1 VHADVRYVGLFLLQF
16 GDIFLGSPLLGTRS
30 WLLIDNLVGFEM
42 QMVVKK
48 GLLAAAAVLGMSG
61 FAAAADMAVKA
72 VAPAPYL
79 YDWSGIYVG
88 GVVGGAWGTHDL
100 SNTGLGI
107 VGTLLGSPVVQTNN
121 PSAFIGGV
129 EIGSRYQFG
138 KLVVGWE
145 GDVTWG
151 DINNTSTL
159 ANAGPLLPG
168 AFNRSLSTSVNW
180 TGTGTATIGIAHN
193 NWLLY
198 GKAGAAVESVS
209 YTENVVAGGATVFS
223 GTGNDKN
230 RVGWT
235 VGTGIEWAFWQNWS
249 VKAEYDYLDFGNRNV
264 AINGTVAGVLPL
276 QLGLQDS
283 NHVNQFKAGLNYKF
297 MPNFW

>member
-1 VHADVRYVGLFLLQF
+1 
-16 GDIFLGSPLLGTRS
+16 
-30 WLLIDNLVGFEM
+30 M

-100 SNTGLGI
+100 SDPGLGI
-107 VGTLLGSPVVQTNN
+107 VGTLVGAPVVQTNN

-151 DINNTSTL
+151 DINNTSTACQRRRRSFRRAAHPL
-159 ANAGPLLPG
+159 AEHQRQLDRHRDRDDRY
-168 AFNRSLSTSVNW
+168 RSQQL
-180 TGTGTATIGIAHN
+180 
-193 NWLLY
+193 
-198 GKAGAAVESVS
+198 AALWK
-209 YTENVVAGGATVFS
+209 GRRGC
-223 GTGNDKN
+223 
-230 RVGWT
+230 
-235 VGTGIEWAFWQNWS
+235 
-249 VKAEYDYLDFGNRNV
+249 
-264 AINGTVAGVLPL
+264 
-276 QLGLQDS
+276 
-283 NHVNQFKAGLNYKF
+283 
-297 MPNFW
+297 

>member
-1 VHADVRYVGLFLLQF
+1 MLL
-16 GDIFLGSPLLGTRS
+16 
-30 WLLIDNLVGFEM
+30 DNLVGFEM

-107 VGTLLGSPVVQTNN
+107 VGTILGSPVVQTNK

-151 DINNTSTL
+151 DINNTEHPCQRRPSPPGCVHPL
-159 ANAGPLLPG
+159 AEHQRQLDRHRDRDDRY
-168 AFNRSLSTSVNW
+168 RSQQL
-180 TGTGTATIGIAHN
+180 
-193 NWLLY
+193 
-198 GKAGAAVESVS
+198 AALWK
-209 YTENVVAGGATVFS
+209 GRRGC
-223 GTGNDKN
+223 
-230 RVGWT
+230 
-235 VGTGIEWAFWQNWS
+235 
-249 VKAEYDYLDFGNRNV
+249 
-264 AINGTVAGVLPL
+264 
-276 QLGLQDS
+276 
-283 NHVNQFKAGLNYKF
+283 
-297 MPNFW
+297 